1 MSPRDSPAYA
11 QRVTAP
17 VALPAWARGRPAA
30 VTLLCFAEPQAAGH
44 LIPLRVCEAAG
55 QDQAAF
61 PPGLPL
67 THRAPIS
74 ASDIISNWVYTERP

>member
-1 MSPRDSPAYA
+1 MSPRDSLAYA

-67 THRAPIS
+67 TLTQSPNFS
-74 ASDIISNWVYTERP
+74 F